1 MKLNE
6 IIDVVSDVTGID
18 LRANNRKRNVIYAR
32 VIYFKIARDIT
43 KYSLSAIGKEVG
55 KDHATVLFH
64 LEKNFEV
71 IQRFE
76 PDFYNA
82 YLVAKDIVYKKV
94 IDKPEKKVSLSVE
107 GEIEKHY
114 IEVNEELTNE
124 VSALKEY
131 IKGLDLSQSDERV
144 AKYISRVPDKN
155 MSEFLERLNNLTNY
169 MAKQ

>member
-6 IIDVVSDVTGID
+6 IIDVVSDITGID
-18 LRANNRKRNVIYAR
+18 LRANTRKRNVIYAR
-32 VIYFKIARDIT
+32 VIYFKIARDVT
-43 KYSLSAIGKEVG
+43 KYPLAAIGEEVG

-64 LEKNFEV
+64 LQKNFEV

-76 PDFYNA
+76 PEFYNA

-94 IDKPEKKVSLSVE
+94 VKRDESVVPLSVE

-114 IEVNEELTNE
+114 LEVNEELVNE

-144 AKYISRVPDKN
+144 AKYISRVPDRN
-155 MSEFLERLNNLTNY
+155 LPEFLERLNNLTNY

>member
-6 IIDVVSDVTGID
+6 IISVVSDVTGID

-32 VIYFKIARDIT
+32 VIYFKIARDVT
-43 KYSLSAIGKEVG
+43 KYSLSAIGGEVG

-76 PDFYNA
+76 PEFYNA

-94 IDKPEKKVSLSVE
+94 IKKDDSKVALSIE

-114 IEVNEELTNE
+114 LEVNEELTNE

-144 AKYISRVPDKN
+144 SKYISRVPEN
-155 MSEFLERLNNLTNY
+155 NLPEFLERLNNLTNY